1 MAILG
6 VGIPRSYNKR
16 VISLQEV
23 HSNHQFLWWEVLS
36 QSTLETWPP
45 ATNKQ
50 LWTVTQM
57 PTWPP
62 EALEIHP
69 ELLAEYN
76 QIIQDQLCRGII
88 EVVDLPSVTQNQVY
102 CLPHHCVLRH
112 DKATTK
118 QRIVNDASAKT
129 TGPSLND
136 CLYSGHT
143 FGQSILGILLRFC
156 VHRVALAW
164 DMKKFFL
171 MISIDPRDRL
181 FEIPVDLKHCWG
193 HAWDYRVQVYPNFF
207 RVKSSPFLLN
217 ATINHHIEQ
226 YWTVDPEFV
235 DKFLSSVYVDDVSI
249 CVDSVE
255 STYQLYLESKL
266 EAGFTLRK
274 FITNSPELWHRIQ
287 LNKHTSRSIG
297 TESPESPE
305 RDESYICYVFSW
317 WPQYR

>member
-1 MAILG
+1 MNCHSNAYMASWSTWNTS
-6 VGIPRSYNKR
+6 RAS
-16 VISLQEV
+16 SWV
-23 HSNHQFLWWEVLS
+23 HSDHTGPAVSRHHWSCGPTLSHSEPSLLPTSSLCTSSRQGNHPTEDCQWCFSEDNWS
-36 QSTLETWPP
+36 IPQSLPV
-45 ATNKQ
+45 
-50 LWTVTQM
+50 LWTHL
-57 PTWPP
+57 W
-62 EALEIHP
+62 
-69 ELLAEYN
+69 
-76 QIIQDQLCRGII
+76 
-88 EVVDLPSVTQNQVY
+88 
-102 CLPHHCVLRH
+102 
-112 DKATTK
+112 K
-118 QRIVNDASAKT
+118 
-129 TGPSLND
+129 
-136 CLYSGHT
+136 
-143 FGQSILGILLRFC
+143 SILGILLRFC

-164 DMKKFFL
+164 DMKKSFL

-193 HAWDYRVQVYPNFF
+193 HAWDYHVQVYPNFF

-235 DKFLSSVYVDDVSI
+235 DKFLPSVYVDDVSI

-274 FITNSPELWHRIQ
+274 FITNSRELWHRIQ

-297 TESPESPE
+297 TESPE
-305 RDESYICYVFSW
+305 RDESYICYVFSS